1 MIFTDYVLSFSIGVI
16 CTLIGIKFAIW
27 ITKDKTMTK
36 DKIIGTAY
44 VNIIQDQAGQV
55 KFAYGYELDDNAVSL
70 NDLAMLNSFLDKIKD
85 MAKKDFQERLDKN
98 DDIQLK

>member
-1 MIFTDYVLSFSIGVI
+1 
-16 CTLIGIKFAIW
+16 
-27 ITKDKTMTK
+27 MTK

-44 VNIIQDQAGQV
+44 VNIIQDEKGQV

-70 NDLAMLNSFLDKIKD
+70 NGLAMLNSFLDKIKD

-98 DDIQLK
+98 DKEFSIEKDGVEEDGN

>member
-1 MIFTDYVLSFSIGVI
+1 M
-16 CTLIGIKFAIW
+16 
-27 ITKDKTMTK
+27 K

-70 NDLAMLNSFLDKIKD
+70 NDLGMLNSFLDKIKD

-98 DDIQLK
+98 DKEFSIEKDGVEENV